1 MKLHRRNHQNGLK
14 TYIKYTLKP
23 INTVYKILL
32 NLLKFAFNLSFVTLA
47 DIYTYFYKYSSKNLI
62 KNGHKLN
69 PKFIYTV
76 FKFIFSLS
84 NFHQFLLF

>member
-32 NLLKFAFNLSFVTLA
+32 NLLKFAFNLSFDTLA
-47 DIYTYFYKYSSKNLI
+47 DIYTYFYKYSRKKFI

-69 PKFIYTV
+69 PKFIYTI